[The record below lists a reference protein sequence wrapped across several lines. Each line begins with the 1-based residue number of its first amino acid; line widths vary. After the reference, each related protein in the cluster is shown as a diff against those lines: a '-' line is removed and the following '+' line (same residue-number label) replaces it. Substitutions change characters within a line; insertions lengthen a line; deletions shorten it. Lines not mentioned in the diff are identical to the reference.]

1 MAMNN
6 HTIGEI
12 RNNWTRAQVEQLF
25 SQPLLDLVFDAQK
38 VHREHFRSNRVQT
51 STLLSIKTGACPED
65 CAYCPQSVR
74 YDTGLTR
81 EQLMAVAEVVNRAK
95 AAKETGATRFCMGAA
110 WRAPREKDFRV
121 VLEMIKSVKALG
133 LETCVTL
140 GMLTAE
146 QTADLKAAGLDY
158 YNHNLDTSET
168 YYKEII
174 STRTY
179 QDRLNTL
186 GFVRDAGINVCAGG
200 IIGMGEAEQ
209 DRWDL
214 LMTLANLP
222 EHPQSVPINQLIA
235 VKGTPMQDLEAL
247 DPFEF
252 IRTIAVTRIMM
263 PRSYVRLSAGRE
275 SMNEQ
280 TQAFCFMA
288 GANSIFYGEQLLTT
302 ANPSVAKDKALFEK
316 LQIQPERVA
325 GDSLI
330 SQEPKP
336 FWDETALYKNA
347 VAS

>member
-1 MAMNN
+1 
-6 HTIGEI
+6 
-12 RNNWTRAQVEQLF
+12 
-25 SQPLLDLVFDAQK
+25 
-38 VHREHFRSNRVQT
+38 
-51 STLLSIKTGACPED
+51 
-65 CAYCPQSVR
+65 
-74 YDTGLTR
+74 
-81 EQLMAVAEVVNRAK
+81 
-95 AAKETGATRFCMGAA
+95 
-110 WRAPREKDFRV
+110 
-121 VLEMIKSVKALG
+121 MIKSVKALG